1 MEKTLIIGYGNPL
14 RGDDGLGWHAAQ
26 QLDMSIHIE
35 NVEIISC
42 HQLTPELADP
52 VSKAD
57 FVIFIDACWGD
68 APGKICCGP
77 VEVGLSSH
85 TDSKHTTLSHY
96 FDPPTLIALA
106 QGLYG
111 RRPEAF
117 VLSVSSRSFGYGEG
131 LSPSVMALLPKLLG
145 YVGELIYQKTRVR
158 TYFKKYKEV

>member
-1 MEKTLIIGYGNPL
+1 MEKIMVIGYGNPL

-26 QLDMSIHIE
+26 QLDRSIHIE

-42 HQLTPELADP
+42 HQLTPEMAEP

-57 FVIFIDACWGD
+57 FVIFIDARWGD
-68 APGKICCGP
+68 VPGKICCRP

-117 VLSVSSRSFGYGEG
+117 VLSVSSQAFGYVEG
-131 LSPSVMALLPKLLG
+131 LSPSIQAALPMLLG
-145 YVGELIYQKTRVR
+145 RVGELIDKR
-158 TYFKKYKEV
+158 EEA